1 VPATRGTDFVSAYYA
16 ALPEDTADGWASLSP
31 QFQRRVGSYG
41 SYRGFW
47 STIRSVSVNSTKAVG
62 SRVVDV
68 SLTYTRND
76 GHTPSEVRRLYLEP
90 SGDGYLISGDKIIG

>member
-1 VPATRGTDFVSAYYA
+1 MSGYYA
-16 ALPEDTADGWASLSP
+16 ALPDDTADAWAALSP
-31 QFQRRVGSYG
+31 QFQQRVGSYDR
-41 SYRGFW
+41 YRGFW
-47 STIRSVSVNSTKAVG
+47 ATIRSVTVNSTKPVG

-90 SGDGYLISGDKIIG
+90 SGDGYLISRDKIVG